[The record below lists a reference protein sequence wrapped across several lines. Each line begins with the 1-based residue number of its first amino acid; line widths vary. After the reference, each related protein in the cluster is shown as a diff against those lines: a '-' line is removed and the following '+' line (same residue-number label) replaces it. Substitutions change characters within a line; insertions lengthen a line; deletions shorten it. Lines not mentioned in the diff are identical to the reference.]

1 MGEPVIRKRPNPA
14 DLRKPSARQSIGAT
28 PPSTDP
34 SHANAQSSTPAAG
47 VRPADVSDAAS
58 ATTTADQRKISRGRS
73 ADGEEKK
80 STGDYEVGY
89 GRPPKHSQFPNQ
101 HQNKKGRP
109 RKVQN
114 FLTIVERE
122 MDGKVTVLEGEK
134 TRTITKRELAAKR
147 FVNRVVEGDPKALDR
162 WERHEAARLLRQQKQ
177 EEQELPA
184 TLDEHETSA
193 LANFTALIRASILGD
208 DQDGHEHG

>member
-1 MGEPVIRKRPNPA
+1 
-14 DLRKPSARQSIGAT
+14 
-28 PPSTDP
+28 
-34 SHANAQSSTPAAG
+34 

-147 FVNRVVEGDPKALDR
+147 SGTKPPGSCVNRSRRSRNCPP
-162 WERHEAARLLRQQKQ
+162 RLTSMRRQRS
-177 EEQELPA
+177 P
-184 TLDEHETSA
+184 TSPP
-193 LANFTALIRASILGD
+193 
-208 DQDGHEHG
+208 

>member
-1 MGEPVIRKRPNPA
+1 
-14 DLRKPSARQSIGAT
+14 
-28 PPSTDP
+28 
-34 SHANAQSSTPAAG
+34 
-47 VRPADVSDAAS
+47 
-58 ATTTADQRKISRGRS
+58 
-73 ADGEEKK
+73 
-80 STGDYEVGY
+80 
-89 GRPPKHSQFPNQ
+89 
-101 HQNKKGRP
+101 
-109 RKVQN
+109 
-114 FLTIVERE
+114 

-208 DQDGHEHG
+208 DQDGHENG